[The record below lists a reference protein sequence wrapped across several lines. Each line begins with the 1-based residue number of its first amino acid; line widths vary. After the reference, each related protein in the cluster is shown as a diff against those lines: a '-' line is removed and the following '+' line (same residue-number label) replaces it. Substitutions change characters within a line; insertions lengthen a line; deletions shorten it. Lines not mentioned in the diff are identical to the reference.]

1 MIIIP
6 SMPTR
11 FRPLPQLEI
20 DLEVH
25 ELRTLAFVLDRI
37 TSPECYTSGLCSSV
51 IEICN
56 FLSVH
61 KVNVYGIDHKFG
73 EAISKGMNTEENTL
87 KHRYLGSYLFEKQ
100 KHIITV
106 KELATIRDTWA
117 RHIARSIYEQIG
129 D

>member
-20 DLEVH
+20 DLEFH

-37 TSPECYTSGLCSSV
+37 VSPEGGLCFSV
-51 IEICN
+51 DRKLYQHALEPNRMHIT
-56 FLSVH
+56 
-61 KVNVYGIDHKFG
+61 YKFSKAVG
-73 EAISKGMNTEENTL
+73 KGMNPPG
-87 KHRYLGSYLFEKQ
+87 KKSYHQYLGGYLSK
-100 KHIITV
+100 KWNRSITV